1 MNSMDIGI
9 LETGKIMKVYLKPGK
24 YLLQATS
31 TSDPSAVYTGNL
43 QIDQEN
49 INEVGKLKIR
59 L

>member
-9 LETGKIMKVYLKPGK
+9 LETGKTMKVYLKPGK

-31 TSDPSAVYTGNL
+31 TTDPSAVYSGNI
-43 QIDQEN
+43 QVDQDN